1 MKALDIF
8 CACSLGVMQERGVG
22 GFQILQLEVGT
33 EQTLLFSPVLQPDG
47 VAGRVIHQKLG
58 LPCQA
63 VPQDDVLNHSGRN
76 PISEGHSS
84 DQKPVACR
92 GMLGKA
98 SKFCIM
104 YREFKKGGP
113 QVV

>member
-1 MKALDIF
+1 MKRMKALDIV

-22 GFQILQLEVGT
+22 GFHILQLEVGT
-33 EQTLLFSPVLQPDG
+33 KQTLLFSPILQPRG
-47 VAGRVIHQKLG
+47 VAGRVIQQKYG

-76 PISEGHSS
+76 PISEGQIS

-92 GMLGKA
+92 GMFGKT
-98 SKFCIM
+98 S
-104 YREFKKGGP
+104 
-113 QVV
+113 